1 MGTYLAEVEPYTL
14 TYNCGPVA
22 LKFHK
27 DRQSRVKLLI
37 GPFGTGKTSSGA
49 YDQIMCQSKRVRA
62 DKNGVKRS
70 RFAVVRNT
78 YPQLRDTTIKT
89 VLEWFPPE
97 KFGGRYDKTNKEL
110 FVKID
115 DGEGQSREIEIIF
128 RALDDEADV
137 RNLLSLELTGAW
149 VDEAREVKQDII
161 KGLLG
166 RIGRFPSVRDF
177 GGQNPFP
184 SPPQVI
190 LTTNYPSTEHYI
202 YKDFVEHRID
212 GYAIYEQPQTE
223 NIHNLRPGYYDDLE
237 KDYADRPD
245 LLKTLVRGTWGVT
258 VRGKLVYPT
267 EFQRA
272 RHVAKQSLIPQHKTV
287 IVVGWDN
294 TGLSPAINLSHVTNT
309 GQWQIFK
316 EFCFEDTGISDA
328 TEAFIIWSNLNLHL
342 ECTFRHIG
350 DPAGKNRDANKK
362 SPAQYI
368 AEKAVEYGKTINIED
383 GIQTFK
389 IRREAVAGRLT
400 KSINGEPALLID
412 PSCTRTIDGFEGGY
426 AYPEIA
432 NSGVFRDEP
441 MKNEYSHIH
450 DSIQY
455 PATRLF
461 RIADV
466 EDEKPKASPSAVS
479 HGMAM

>member
-1 MGTYLAEVEPYTL
+1 MIAEVEPYTL
-14 TYNCGPVA
+14 KYNCGPVA

-27 DRQSRVKLLI
+27 DKTSRVKLLI

-62 DKNGVKRS
+62 DKDGVKRT

-89 VLEWFPPE
+89 VLEWFPIGDYKE
-97 KFGGRYDKTNKEL
+97 TTKEL
-110 FVKID
+110 FVHLD
-115 DGEGQSREIEIIF
+115 DGEGQYREIHIIF
-128 RALDDEADV
+128 RALDNDKDV

-149 VDEAREVKQDII
+149 CDEAREIKPDII

-177 GGQNPFP
+177 DGKNPFLY
-184 SPPQVI
+184 PPQII
-190 LTTNYPSTEHYI
+190 LTTNYPSTEHYL
-202 YKDFVEHRID
+202 YKDFVEAPVD
-212 GYAIYEQPQTE
+212 GYTIYEQSQAE
-223 NIHNLRPGYYDDLE
+223 NLHNLRPGYYDDLE
-237 KDYADRPD
+237 KDYANRPD
-245 LLKTLVRGTWGVT
+245 LLKTLVRGSWGVT
-258 VRGKLVYPT
+258 VRGKIVYP
-267 EFQRA
+267 EFR
-272 RHVAKQSLIPQHKTV
+272 REVHVAKRSLIPAQKTV
-287 IVVGWDN
+287 VVVGWDN
-294 TGLSPAINLSHVTNT
+294 TGLSPAINLSHVTEV

-316 EFCFEDTGISDA
+316 EFCFEDTGITDA
-328 TEAFIIWSNLNLHL
+328 TEAFIIWASLNLHP

-350 DPAGKNRDANKK
+350 DPAGKNRDSNKK

-389 IRREAVAGRLT
+389 VRREAVAGRLT
-400 KSINGEPALLID
+400 KTINGEPALLVD
-412 PSCTRTIDGFEGGY
+412 PSCTRIIDGFEGGY

-450 DSIQY
+450 DAIQY

-466 EDEKPKASPSAVS
+466 EVKKAPARHVPKGVWF
-479 HGMAM
+479 

>member
-1 MGTYLAEVEPYTL
+1 MAAEPYTL
-14 TYNCGPVA
+14 KYNCGPVS
-22 LKFHK
+22 LKFHQDK
-27 DRQSRVKLLI
+27 TSRVKLLI

-62 DKNGVKRS
+62 DKKGVKRS

-89 VLEWFPPE
+89 VLEWFP
-97 KFGGRYDKTNKEL
+97 FGEYKETAKEL
-110 FVKID
+110 FITFN
-115 DGEGQSREIEIIF
+115 DGDGQSREIEVIF
-128 RALDDEADV
+128 RALDDAKDV

-149 VDEAREVKQDII
+149 VDETREVKLEII

-177 GGQNPFP
+177 AGQNPFL

-190 LTTNYPSTEHYI
+190 LTSNYPSTEHYL
-202 YKDFVEHRID
+202 YKNFVENRID
-212 GYAIYEQPQTE
+212 GYAIYEQPQSE
-223 NIHNLRPGYYDDLE
+223 NIHNLRPGYYNDLE

-245 LLKTLVRGTWGVT
+245 LLKTLVRGTWGVM

-272 RHVAKQSLIPQHKTV
+272 RHVANQSLIPTGKTV
-287 IVVGWDN
+287 IIAGWDN
-294 TGLSPAINLSHVTNT
+294 TGLSPAINLSYVSDL
-309 GQWQIFK
+309 GQWRIFK

-328 TEAFIIWSNLNLHL
+328 TEAFIIWTNLNLHA
-342 ECTFRHIG
+342 ECTYRHIG
-350 DPAGKNRDANKK
+350 DPAGKNRDSTKK
-362 SPAQYI
+362 SPAEYI
-368 AEKAVEYGKTINIED
+368 AEKAKDYGQAINIED
-383 GIQTFK
+383 GVQTFK
-389 IRREAVAGRLT
+389 IRREAVATRLT
-400 KSINGEPALLID
+400 KTINGEPALLID
-412 PSCTRTIDGFEGGY
+412 PTCTRIIDGFEGGY

-441 MKNEYSHIH
+441 IKNEYSHIH

-455 PATRLF
+455 VATRLF
-461 RIADV
+461 RIAETKEPPIV
-466 EDEKPKASPSAVS
+466 WQSPIWRGSR
-479 HGMAM
+479 